1 MGGANVVIIVRYL
14 IGPYLLIG
22 LVVWFNY
29 FVAIY
34 SSVHVTVYSV
44 VESSSVAEV
53 FQLIKAYKRVEV
65 LCSTRTEDSSIGIP
79 AGRLRRIM

>member
-1 MGGANVVIIVRYL
+1 MVIIVRYL

-22 LVVWFNY
+22 LAVWFNY
-29 FVAIY
+29 FVPIY

-44 VESSSVAEV
+44 VGSSNVAEV

-65 LCSTRTEDSSIGIP
+65 LCSTLLLIKRQTTPSCTSRFFLINI
-79 AGRLRRIM
+79 